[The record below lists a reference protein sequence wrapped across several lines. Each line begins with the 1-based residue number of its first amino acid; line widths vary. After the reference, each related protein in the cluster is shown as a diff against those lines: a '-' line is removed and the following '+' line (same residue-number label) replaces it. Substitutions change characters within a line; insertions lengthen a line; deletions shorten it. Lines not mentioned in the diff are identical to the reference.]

1 MIKALIII
9 ALGIVIFAVCYSLVH
24 PVGEMF
30 IKNTPST
37 EPVVTK
43 GVLIISFL
51 MTLVALRQ
59 IYGLFQSKH
68 RNW

>member
-1 MIKALIII
+1 MIKALIIA
-9 ALGIVIFAVCYSLVH
+9 ALGIVIFAICYSLVH
-24 PVGEMF
+24 PVGDVF

-37 EPVVTK
+37 ELVVTK

-59 IYGLFQSKH
+59 ICALFQSNR

>member
-1 MIKALIII
+1 MIKAFIIA
-9 ALGIVIFAVCYSLVH
+9 ALGIVVFSVCYSLVH
-24 PVGEMF
+24 PLGEQF
-30 IKNTPST
+30 IKNTPAT

-59 IYGLFQSKH
+59 IYGLFQSKR